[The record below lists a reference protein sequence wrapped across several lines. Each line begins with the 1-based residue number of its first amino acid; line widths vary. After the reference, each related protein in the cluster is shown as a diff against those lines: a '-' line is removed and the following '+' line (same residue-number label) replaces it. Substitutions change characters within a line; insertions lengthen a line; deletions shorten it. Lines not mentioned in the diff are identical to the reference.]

1 MSKRNRLEFAEWS
14 PTLPAYTALL
24 RDSEGL
30 LWARRYPYREPRA
43 TWEIFDPEGHLV
55 ATATTPAANT
65 VLQVGR
71 DWILVRGT
79 GEFDEPLV
87 QLYGLARGP

>member
-1 MSKRNRLEFAEWS
+1 MSKRNRLEFAKWS